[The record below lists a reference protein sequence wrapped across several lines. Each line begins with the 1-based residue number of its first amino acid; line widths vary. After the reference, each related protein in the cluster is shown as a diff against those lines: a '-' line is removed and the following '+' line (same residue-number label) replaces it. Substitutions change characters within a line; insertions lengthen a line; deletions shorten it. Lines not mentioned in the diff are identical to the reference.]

1 MLFQPSVGVCV
12 WEMSKKTTME
22 MTECLCL
29 LRAEVFFQ
37 SLVCFICCLPCKF
50 SKDANGL
57 GIKIETGG
65 GPFLFVLKNKVKVL
79 IEYIVGH
86 CNA

>member
-1 MLFQPSVGVCV
+1 M
-12 WEMSKKTTME
+12 
-22 MTECLCL
+22 
-29 LRAEVFFQ
+29 
-37 SLVCFICCLPCKF
+37 CCLPCKY